1 MAITISG
8 TDGIVGAGFTL
19 DASGTSVT
27 AGVGTFSSID
37 ASASGLTGAL
47 PALDAANLTSINAAQ
62 LVGVCTSGLTKT
74 GGFGKLLKYETYTTT
89 TATSTT
95 GQTFVDTGLS
105 GTIQPSVASSK
116 ILVIV
121 SQYFR
126 TNSST
131 VNTGTSVQVLE
142 GSNVVVAS
150 ENWDKYYYGGGGAS
164 ATSMNFYDRY
174 AVTMIH
180 TPSYS
185 VGDTLTYKT
194 QMKSLSDGGLTTSTA
209 QYSSS
214 PSYIT
219 LIEVSG

>member
-1 MAITISG
+1 MALTLSG
-8 TDGIVGAGFTL
+8 TNGVVGAGFTL
-19 DASGTSVT
+19 DASGASVT
-27 AGVGTFSSID
+27 AGVGTFGSLN
-37 ASASGLTGAL
+37 APASGLTGAL

-89 TATSTT
+89 TATSTS

-105 GTIQPSVASSK
+105 GTIQPSAASSK

-121 SQYFR
+121 NQFFR
-126 TNSST
+126 TTSST

-142 GSNVVVAS
+142 GSNVIVPS
-150 ENWDKYYYGGGGAS
+150 QTWDLYYFGGGGS
-164 ATSMNFYDRY
+164 QSTSMNFHDRF

-194 QMKSLSDGGLTTSTA
+194 QMKSLSDNGVTTSTA